1 MSPLRRRLAGGLC
14 AVLAV
19 GVGACADGT
28 PSADLFVVE
37 RSGANPGADLV
48 MRVTDGGFVRCNGGP
63 ERPFT
68 SEQLI
73 DARAITRELNG
84 KPDDGEPGL
93 VDRTPR
99 LPPRPGS
106 QVTYEVR
113 AERGTVRFAD
123 NSRPIPEELQELQA
137 LVRTLAQDSCGLER

>member
-1 MSPLRRRLAGGLC
+1 MRRGRLVTVALAALAASGL
-14 AVLAV
+14 A
-19 GVGACADGT
+19 ACADGT

-37 RSGANPGADLV
+37 RSGPNPGADLV
-48 MRVTDGGFVRCNGGP
+48 MQVSDGGFVRCNGGP
-63 ERPFT
+63 ERQFT
-68 SEQLI
+68 SDQLI

-93 VDRTPR
+93 VDTTPR

-106 QVTYEVR
+106 QLTYVVR

-123 NSRPIPEELQELQA
+123 NSQPIPEELQELQA
-137 LVRTLAQDSCGLER
+137 LVRALAQDSCGLER

>member
-1 MSPLRRRLAGGLC
+1 VRRARPAV
-14 AVLAV
+14 AVVLAALV
-19 GVGACADGT
+19 VAVVGACADGT

-48 MRVTDGGFVRCNGGP
+48 MQVSDGGFVRCNGGP
-63 ERPFT
+63 ERQFT

-84 KPDDGEPGL
+84 DPEDGEPGL
-93 VDRTPR
+93 VDTTPR
-99 LPPRPGS
+99 LPARPGS
-106 QVTYEVR
+106 QLTYAVR

-123 NSRPIPEELQELQA
+123 NSQPIPKELQELQA
-137 LVRTLAQDSCGLER
+137 LVRALAQGPCGLER